1 LDALQLKLA
10 KTYPYLS
17 RNPSHVLENDR
28 NILILAKY
36 PFSYEVGLPPLPSSG
51 SASAPSGPVTTTAR
65 AASKKKNLG
74 PAGDGTVNKFKPFFV
89 ATFPGILSGSTPTP
103 ATSSSS
109 SSTTS
114 PIPKLILAAVH
125 LTAGREGSTLAQKRM
140 ELAAIV
146 GTLKEKY
153 GLRAGTGSKEEYG
166 AGDVFVVIGD
176 TNLPSSSATTFG
188 DEAAS
193 FSRSRDDA
201 KSRGLGEGAVV
212 EDVPRELADVGFV
225 DCALQQHPE
234 EDGSPSLVSVTYD
247 PARNPL
253 AAATSSKGLAER
265 YDRVFVRNPSA
276 VGTAE
281 CNLFGFGGEDGGVEV
296 GSDHYGL
303 RVLLRTTSQADASTP
318 TSSSVISAPV
328 TESAGISYLAAPPVQ
343 GASSSTST
351 LAPADQPPQPI
362 KYLPNPTFTP
372 HFPSLP
378 VTHLTVPEL
387 VGVLHS
393 EGFVP
398 SEELEERMKRA
409 VDVLRRVVEG
419 TGDGT
424 GASSSSTTTPT
435 TSAGD
440 NSGPSVARTTTAP
453 KISMHL
459 TPIGSYALK
468 THTSGSDIDTLAVG
482 NLSSH
487 VFWSVVRQRIRQ
499 YNRTVVTGTEYGD
512 DMKESGAIKVRREVK
527 TATVPR
533 MELDIGGVKVD
544 LGYCCAPGLS
554 GAR

>member
-36 PFSYEVGLPPLPSSG
+36 PFSYEVGLPPLPPSG
-51 SASAPSGPVTTTAR
+51 SAPAPSGPVTTTAR

-89 ATFPGILSGSTPTP
+89 ATFPSILSVSTPTA

-109 SSTTS
+109 SITPSST
-114 PIPKLILAAVH
+114 PKLILAAVH
-125 LTAGREGSTLAQKRM
+125 LTAGREGSTLVQKRM
-140 ELAAIV
+140 ELAAVV

-166 AGDVFVVIGD
+166 AGDVFVVMGD
-176 TNLPSSSATTFG
+176 TNLPSSSATTSG
-188 DEAAS
+188 DEAAL
-193 FSRSRDDA
+193 FSRSEDDA

-225 DCALQQHPE
+225 DCALQQHPKG
-234 EDGSPSLVSVTYD
+234 DGSPSLVSVTYD

-265 YDRVFVRNPSA
+265 YDRVFIRGPSA
-276 VGTAE
+276 VGTAG
-281 CNLFGFGGEDGGVEV
+281 CNLFGFGDEDGGVEV

-303 RVLLRTTSQADASTP
+303 RVLLRTNQAGASTP
-318 TSSSVISAPV
+318 ISSSAVSAPV
-328 TESAGISYLAAPPVQ
+328 TESAGTSSLAAAPVQ
-343 GASSSTST
+343 AASSSSLT

-372 HFPSLP
+372 RSPSLP
-378 VTHLTVPEL
+378 TTHLTITEL
-387 VGVLHS
+387 EGVLHR

-419 TGDGT
+419 TGDET
-424 GASSSSTTTPT
+424 GVSSSSTTTPT

-440 NSGPSVARTTTAP
+440 NPAPSVARTTTAP